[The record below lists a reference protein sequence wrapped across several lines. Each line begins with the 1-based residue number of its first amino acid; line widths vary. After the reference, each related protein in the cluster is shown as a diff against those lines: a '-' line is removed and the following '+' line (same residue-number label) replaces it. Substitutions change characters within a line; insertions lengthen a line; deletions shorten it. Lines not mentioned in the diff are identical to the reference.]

1 MLLLKRLILM
11 LMSKPDIAEI
21 LPSEIF
27 NLKRTHLRTSA
38 MPKENIDC
46 PEISGIH
53 AIEIISCILWA
64 VLTDS
69 VDIDIV
75 FCKMQTIRDA
85 FRIGIALRAFPLRH
99 TVMEVLTIEQ
109 IRP

>member
-1 MLLLKRLILM
+1 
-11 LMSKPDIAEI
+11 
-21 LPSEIF
+21 
-27 NLKRTHLRTSA
+27 

-75 FCKMQTIRDA
+75 FCKMQTIRDT
-85 FRIGIALRAFPLRH
+85 FRIGIALRTLPIRH
-99 TVMEVLTIEQ
+99 MVMNILAIEQ